1 MVGRSIVFVLLM
13 GVGMFILGSFTGERL
28 LSFQFTDDRRLE
40 EVEVSNKSGEVSESS
55 EHKATAVVEGEEEL
69 LRPEDISAIKAQW
82 SHLTAQTANV
92 LEEMLA
98 TRNNKIKR

>member
-28 LSFQFTDDRRLE
+28 LSFQFTDDKRLE
-40 EVEVSNKSGEVSESS
+40 EVEVTNQSGEESESS
-55 EHKATAVVEGEEEL
+55 EHKATAGVEGEEEL

-82 SHLTAQTANV
+82 SHLTEQTANV